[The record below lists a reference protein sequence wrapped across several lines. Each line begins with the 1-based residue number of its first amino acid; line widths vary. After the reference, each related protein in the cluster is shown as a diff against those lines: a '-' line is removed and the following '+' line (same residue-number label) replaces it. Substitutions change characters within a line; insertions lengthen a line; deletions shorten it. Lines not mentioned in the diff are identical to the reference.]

1 MGGGGGVNRDLTVHF
16 IVPSSRQ
23 EILFLCLFGQSSAYM
38 DSLAQLED
46 AANSGSETT
55 YLKRNW
61 TDEYLGKL
69 SL

>member
-1 MGGGGGVNRDLTVHF
+1 
-16 IVPSSRQ
+16 
-23 EILFLCLFGQSSAYM
+23 M

>member
-1 MGGGGGVNRDLTVHF
+1 
-16 IVPSSRQ
+16 
-23 EILFLCLFGQSSAYM
+23 M

-55 YLKRNW
+55 YLKTNW

-69 SL
+69 SLEAFYSTLNNQFCCTLEQIRKKGKITFH